1 MSLFRFDLYG
11 GLRAHAPQL
20 LDDAEAFGKSLGIA
34 PELKGRIG
42 ISGSNSS
49 APGVLR
55 AKVRDGDRRRIVR
68 ILAADSCGRRNS
80 PGRQIGL
87 WR

>member
-49 APGVLR
+49 AP
-55 AKVRDGDRRRIVR
+55 AC
-68 ILAADSCGRRNS
+68 CGRKSAMRSS
-80 PGRQIGL
+80 PHRPNTC
-87 WR
+87 R